1 MSSFQENFV
10 FCVLIYEVSCENIV
24 LSYAGIFEK
33 HKLLF
38 SFQITIKLEQDQSHV
53 TQEELDFYIKVQ
65 IPFFLF
71 TFSKMYYPV
80 P

>member
-1 MSSFQENFV
+1 MSSFQENFI
-10 FCVLIYEVSCENIV
+10 FCVLIYEVCCENIV

-71 TFSKMYYPV
+71 TFSKMYYPA